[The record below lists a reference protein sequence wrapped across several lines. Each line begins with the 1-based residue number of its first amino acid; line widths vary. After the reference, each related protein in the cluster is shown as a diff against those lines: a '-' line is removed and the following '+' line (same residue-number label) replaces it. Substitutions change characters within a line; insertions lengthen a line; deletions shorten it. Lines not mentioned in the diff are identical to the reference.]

1 MVRARRVP
9 RASAEDL
16 YRTCKLS
23 GTCPEDVVNKIE
35 NKTTADRILQIG
47 GAAVFFGGLGI
58 GTGSG
63 RGGATGYTPL
73 GGRTG
78 TGVTLGTG
86 TRVVRP
92 PVPVDAVG
100 ATDILPVDALAPSVV
115 PLQEVPPDIPLL
127 EVTPDVPGVPDIPP
141 RVPLDTSSGSSVDE
155 GPVTVTVQAV
165 IEPVPSNPP
174 VRTSV
179 SWSQHSN
186 PAFEVIPSSNN
197 SLGETS
203 SSSNIFVTHA
213 NGGVDIGSSDID
225 ALREFRTSTPRDTP
239 VRVGGPRRGGYPRR
253 FIEQV
258 ELSDLGTIQEPG
270 PRVVFDFDNPAYDV
284 TLDFEPPPYP
294 EVRGAPDQRFRDVL
308 RLSAPRYEV
317 TDTGHVR
324 VGRHGVRGAVTTR
337 SGVQLGSQAH
347 FYHDVSTLTVPE
359 EIELSA
365 LGEHSGTTVI
375 VSGGSDSSME
385 VVSLDS
391 SSFTSLSLS
400 PQDLEE
406 VLGGIEDLPTFEN
419 VRLEFPRGRNRISLD
434 LPSTSLAMPGP
445 IDVGEGVVYVDY
457 PPSDSGGPLGP
468 FGPLP
473 PIIIVDVAVGAGTD
487 YYLHPSL
494 RRKRRR
500 RGRRH
505 FM

>member
-1 MVRARRVP
+1 MVRARRLP

-16 YRTCKLS
+16 YKTCKHA
-23 GTCPEDVVNKIE
+23 GTCPDDVINKIE
-35 NKTTADRILQIG
+35 GKTTADKILQIG

-78 TGVTLGTG
+78 TGVTVGTG

-100 ATDILPVDALAPSVV
+100 ATDVLPVDALGPSIV
-115 PLQEVPPDIPLL
+115 PLQEVPPEIPLL
-127 EVTPDVPGVPDIPP
+127 EVTPDVPGVPEVPL
-141 RVPLDTSSGSSVDE
+141 RVPLDTSGSSVDS
-155 GPVTVTVQAV
+155 GPVTVTVHAV
-165 IEPVPSNPP
+165 IEPVPSDPP

-203 SSSNIFVTHA
+203 ASSNIFVTHE
-213 NGGVDIGSSDID
+213 NGGVEIGSSDP
-225 ALREFRTSTPRDTP
+225 AVFREFITSTPRDTP
-239 VRVGGPRRGGYPRR
+239 VRVSGPRRGGYPRR

-258 ELSDLGTIQEPG
+258 ELSDLSAVVDPG
-270 PRVVFDFDNPAYDV
+270 PRVVFGYDNPAYDT
-284 TLDFEPPPYP
+284 TLEFEPPPYP
-294 EVRGAPDQRFRDVL
+294 AVRSAPDQRFRDVL
-308 RLSAPRYEV
+308 RLSAPRYDLSES
-317 TDTGHVR
+317 GHVR
-324 VGRHGVRGAVTTR
+324 VGRHGIRGAVTTR

-347 FYHDVSTLTVPE
+347 FHHELSTLTMPE
-359 EIELSA
+359 EVELTV
-365 LGEHSGTTVI
+365 LGEQSGTTVI
-375 VSGGSDSSME
+375 VSGGSESSME
-385 VVSLDS
+385 VVSLDT
-391 SSFTSLSLS
+391 SSFTSIQMS
-400 PQDLEE
+400 PADLEE
-406 VLGGIEDLPTFEN
+406 LLGGIEDVPNFEN
-419 VRLEFPRGRNRISLD
+419 LRLEFPRGRNRVTLD
-434 LPSTSLAMPGP
+434 LPTTNLAMPGP
-445 IDVGEGVVYVDY
+445 IDVGGGTVYVDY
-457 PPSDSGGPLGP
+457 PPADGGGPYGP

-473 PIIIVDVAVGAGTD
+473 PVIIVDVASGAGTD

-494 RRKRRR
+494 QARRR
-500 RGRRH
+500 RRRRRH